1 MTADHAT
8 DRTADQAADR
18 SPDHQKTIREPVSF
32 TGVGLHTGTTT
43 TITFRPAPPG
53 SGIRFVRT
61 DLPGRPEIQVRPEN
75 ARHDT
80 RQLRRTIIAHGA
92 AEVHTVEH
100 VLSTVAGLGLDNL
113 ILEVDGMEA
122 PEAVDGSA
130 RSLVALVRSAGVV
143 DQGVPRDYLVLREP
157 VSFQDDGI
165 QILGIPHDGLR
176 ISFTIQYENPLVG
189 TQYRSIEIT
198 PEVYAR
204 EIAPAR
210 TFALFEEVAMLREA
224 GMIKGGTLENAVVVQ
239 GDRILN
245 EDGLRFPD
253 EFVRHKILDLLG
265 DLTLLGK
272 PLRGHVLSVRSG
284 HDSHI
289 AFVQQVHEQ
298 MGRANGRVESRGY
311 ADYLDRI
318 HFDIAAIER
327 IMPHRYPFLL
337 VDRILFLEERKRVI
351 GLKNVTINEHYFV
364 GHFPGH
370 PIMPAVLILEAM
382 AQVGG
387 ILLLNTVE
395 HPESKLVYFI
405 GIDNAKFR
413 RPVLPGDQLIFDL
426 ELVRLKS
433 RICRMNGKGYVRGAL
448 VAEAELTSTIV
459 DR

>member
-265 DLTLLGK
+265 DLTLWASRCAGTSCRCD
-272 PLRGHVLSVRSG
+272 PGMTATSPSSSRCTSRWGGRTGGSRAAAMPTISIGSISTSRPSNGSCRTVIRSCWSTG
-284 HDSHI
+284 SC
-289 AFVQQVHEQ
+289 
-298 MGRANGRVESRGY
+298 SW
-311 ADYLDRI
+311 
-318 HFDIAAIER
+318 
-327 IMPHRYPFLL
+327 
-337 VDRILFLEERKRVI
+337 
-351 GLKNVTINEHYFV
+351 
-364 GHFPGH
+364 
-370 PIMPAVLILEAM
+370 
-382 AQVGG
+382 
-387 ILLLNTVE
+387 
-395 HPESKLVYFI
+395 
-405 GIDNAKFR
+405 
-413 RPVLPGDQLIFDL
+413 
-426 ELVRLKS
+426 KS
-433 RICRMNGKGYVRGAL
+433 AS
-448 VAEAELTSTIV
+448 A
-459 DR
+459 